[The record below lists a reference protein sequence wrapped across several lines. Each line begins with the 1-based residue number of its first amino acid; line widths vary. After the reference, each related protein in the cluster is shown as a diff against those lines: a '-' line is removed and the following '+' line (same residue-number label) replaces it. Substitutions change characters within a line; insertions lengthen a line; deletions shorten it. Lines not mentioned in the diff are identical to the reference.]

1 MPRSAALSDMRLR
14 VREALA
20 RTPVTDIHTHVYA
33 PAFGS
38 LLLWG
43 IDELLNH
50 HYLIA
55 ETLRW
60 GEVTPAEFWE
70 MGRREQAD
78 LVWKTLFLDH
88 SPVSAAAEGLLETL
102 RALGLDVASRD
113 LEAFRAFF
121 AAQTPEAIVDR
132 VFECAGLESLVMTN
146 DPFDDA
152 ERSVWE
158 TGPEIDPRFH
168 AALRL
173 DSLILAWD
181 TNFPRLREWGYG
193 VEGPLGG
200 RTIAEVCRFLHHWID
215 RMEPLYLM
223 LSLSPA
229 WRFPDGSPVNRMLEE
244 CMLAVAAERGL
255 PVALMPG
262 CRRQVNPDLRLAGD
276 SVGVSD
282 LSSLERLLARYPK
295 IRFLVTVLSRENQY
309 ELNVVARKFPNLMT
323 FGCWWFLNIPYLIDE
338 ITRMRMELLGLSHIP
353 HHSDVRV
360 MEQVIPKW
368 AHARHFTEAVLAERY
383 TALEETGWRVT
394 DAEIER
400 DCRDL
405 MGRNFWRFIGRM

>member
-1 MPRSAALSDMRLR
+1 MLREQDLPGLEAQAVPGDPAAAGVPADISRRGFFTMPRSAALSDMRLR

-102 RALGLDVASRD
+102 RALGLDVESRD

-158 TGPEIDPRFH
+158 AGPQIDPRFH

-181 TNFPRLREWGYG
+181 TNFPRLREWDTAWKGRSAA
-193 VEGPLGG
+193 GPS
-200 RTIAEVCRFLHHWID
+200 RRF
-215 RMEPLYLM
+215 
-223 LSLSPA
+223 A
-229 WRFPDGSPVNRMLEE
+229 GS
-244 CMLAVAAERGL
+244 CTTG
-255 PVALMPG
+255 
-262 CRRQVNPDLRLAGD
+262 
-276 SVGVSD
+276 S
-282 LSSLERLLARYPK
+282 
-295 IRFLVTVLSRENQY
+295 
-309 ELNVVARKFPNLMT
+309 
-323 FGCWWFLNIPYLIDE
+323 
-338 ITRMRMELLGLSHIP
+338 
-353 HHSDVRV
+353 
-360 MEQVIPKW
+360 
-368 AHARHFTEAVLAERY
+368 
-383 TALEETGWRVT
+383 TGWSRCT
-394 DAEIER
+394 
-400 DCRDL
+400 
-405 MGRNFWRFIGRM
+405 

>member
-14 VREALA
+14 VREVLA

-102 RALGLDVASRD
+102 RALGLDVESRD

-158 TGPEIDPRFH
+158 AGPEIDPRFH

-200 RTIAEVCRFLHHWID
+200 RTIAEVRRFLHHWID

-338 ITRMRMELLGLSHIP
+338 ITRMRMELLGFSHIP

>member
-158 TGPEIDPRFH
+158 AGPQIDPRFH

-181 TNFPRLREWGYG
+181 TNFPRLRGWGYG

-200 RTIAEVCRFLHHWID
+200 RTIAEVRRFLHHWID

>member
-102 RALGLDVASRD
+102 RALGLDVESRD

-158 TGPEIDPRFH
+158 AGPEIDPRFH

-181 TNFPRLREWGYG
+181 TNFPRLRGWGYG

-200 RTIAEVCRFLHHWID
+200 RTIAEVRRFLHHWID

>member
-1 MPRSAALSDMRLR
+1 MQDSAAVNDMRRR
-14 VREALA
+14 VREALS
-20 RTPVTDIHTHVYA
+20 RVPVTDIHTHVYA
-33 PAFGS
+33 PAFGE

-70 MGRREQAD
+70 MDRRQQAD
-78 LVWKTLFLDH
+78 LVWNTLFLDH
-88 SPVSAAAEGLLETL
+88 SPVSAAAEGLLEVL
-102 RALGLDVASRD
+102 RTLGLDTASRD
-113 LEAFRAFF
+113 LESYRAFF
-121 AAQTPEAIVDR
+121 ASQTPEGIVDR

-146 DPFDDA
+146 DPFDDT
-152 ERSVWE
+152 ERAVWE
-158 TGPEIDPRFH
+158 SGPQIDARFH

-181 TNFPRLREWGYG
+181 TNYPRLRDWGYD

-200 RTIAEVCRFLHHWID
+200 RTIPEVRRFLHHWID

-223 LSLSPA
+223 LSLSPS
-229 WRFPDGSPVNRMLEE
+229 WRFPDGSQLNRLLEE

-282 LSSLERLLARYPK
+282 LASLERLLARYPK
-295 IRFLVTVLSRENQY
+295 LRFLVTVLSRENQY

-338 ITRMRMELLGLSHIP
+338 MTRMRVELLGFSHIP

-368 AHARHFTEAVLAERY
+368 THARHFTEVVLAERY
-383 TALEETGWRVT
+383 AALEETGWKVT